1 MTITDLAT
9 GNIIYDTTYNFT
21 ETDTAEFNLHALRF
35 IENGDLFVYYDNLN
49 VVSDTLL
56 WVNSNNDFLIIETTF
71 NGNLD
76 TTKIILSPFE
86 SMFMRFEINDF
97 YNDTISNYSQLE
109 TYSGSKGYEFSRN

>member
-56 WVNSNNDFLIIETTF
+56 WVISNNDFLIIETNF

-97 YNDTISNYSQLE
+97 YNDTISNYSQLK